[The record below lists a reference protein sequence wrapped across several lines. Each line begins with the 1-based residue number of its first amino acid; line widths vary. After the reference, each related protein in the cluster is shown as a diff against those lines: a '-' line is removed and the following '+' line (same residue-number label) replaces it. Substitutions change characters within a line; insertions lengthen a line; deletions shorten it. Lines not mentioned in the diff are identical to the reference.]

1 MKKYFE
7 NDKLSLDFINDFIDK
22 YIRPQTNNIISNDEN
37 IIIIYPENYK
47 YPDYV
52 SNRDFNYFTEFMSVE
67 QKSDMIDILMKNNID
82 ETLKFLND
90 YDDKQSFSKYFYSM
104 LYEQLYV
111 NICTYSNRII
121 KTIGINELK

>member
-7 NDKLSLDFINDFIDK
+7 NGKLRLDFINYFIDK
-22 YIRPQTNNIISNDEN
+22 YIRPRTNNIISNDEN

-47 YPDYV
+47 YPDYI
-52 SNRDFNYFTEFMSVE
+52 SNRDFNYFTEFMTEE
-67 QKSDMIDILMKNNID
+67 QKSDMIDILMENNIE

>member
-52 SNRDFNYFTEFMSVE
+52 SNRDFNYFTEFMSEE
-67 QKSDMIDILMKNNID
+67 QKSDMIDILMENNID